1 MTALVVVL
9 GVLLAIGFLPIGICA
24 KYEEG
29 AEVSLT
35 VANIPMVLYP
45 PKKEKKKK
53 ETSPDPSKEEKP
65 KKSLPPLPQL
75 LQTYLPPA
83 LKVLGLLKR
92 KLLIRKL
99 KLHAYFGG
107 SDPADAALNYGRAWA
122 AIGMVMPLLEGNFR
136 IGKRD
141 VGAFLQE
148 GEKKIRLAAKLH
160 ITLTVGR
167 ILQIAIYA
175 LYLLLK
181 TRKSNDSEKA
191 VQ

>member
-1 MTALVVVL
+1 MTALIVVL

-24 KYEEG
+24 EYEED
-29 AEVSLT
+29 AKASLT
-35 VANIPMVLYP
+35 VAGIPIVLYP
-45 PKKEKKKK
+45 PKKKKGKK
-53 ETSPDPSKEEKP
+53 EKSHVLPKEEKE
-65 KKSLPPLPQL
+65 KKPLPPLPQL
-75 LQTYLPPA
+75 LETYLPPA

-92 KLLIRKL
+92 KLLIRRL

-107 SDPADAALNYGRAWA
+107 SDPCDSALNYGKAWA

-141 VGAFLQE
+141 VGAFLQKD
-148 GEKKIRLAAKLH
+148 EKKIRLLAKLH

-181 TRKSNDSEKA
+181 ARKSNDTEKA